1 MVLPINSIYS
11 EQKGSQKKSNLV
23 PRETIFD
30 KTTKTEQIKPQM
42 TSNATAKHPSVAV
55 PISSTDVLTE
65 MRAMDG
71 FACFFLTFYKDLSV
85 D

>member
-30 KTTKTEQIKPQM
+30 KTTKTEQIKPQI

-65 MRAMDG
+65 NESNG
-71 FACFFLTFYKDLSV
+71 WICLFLFDFL
-85 D
+85 